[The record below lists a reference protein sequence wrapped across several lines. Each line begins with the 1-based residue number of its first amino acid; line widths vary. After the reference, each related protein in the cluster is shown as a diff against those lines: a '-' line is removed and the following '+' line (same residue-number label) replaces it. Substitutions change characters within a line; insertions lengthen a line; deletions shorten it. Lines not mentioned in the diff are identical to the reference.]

1 MLKTARD
8 QCAIFRRIRHKRL
21 AHNDL
26 KSALGLQAEDA
37 GPMLASRQD
46 VENAL
51 AAIRRLMNAVQGH
64 YQGGETGYEHVIPG
78 AADGETLIHYLQ
90 ELRER
95 REKTPYYRS

>member
-1 MLKTARD
+1 
-8 QCAIFRRIRHKRL
+8 
-21 AHNDL
+21 
-26 KSALGLQAEDA
+26 
-37 GPMLASRQD
+37 MLASRQN

-78 AADGETLIHYLQ
+78 AGNGETLIHYLQ

-95 REKTPYYRS
+95 RGKNPLLPKLTA